1 MKWNEKHFSLLGK
14 CSALDLKS
22 KLAKMWQTQPLNIFP
37 KNKPNKKGQMKMDQ
51 IKEEIHLNYTTIIKY
66 ISVFLSV
73 YFSSDKLAKQT

>member
-1 MKWNEKHFSLLGK
+1 
-14 CSALDLKS
+14 
-22 KLAKMWQTQPLNIFP
+22 
-37 KNKPNKKGQMKMDQ
+37 MDQ